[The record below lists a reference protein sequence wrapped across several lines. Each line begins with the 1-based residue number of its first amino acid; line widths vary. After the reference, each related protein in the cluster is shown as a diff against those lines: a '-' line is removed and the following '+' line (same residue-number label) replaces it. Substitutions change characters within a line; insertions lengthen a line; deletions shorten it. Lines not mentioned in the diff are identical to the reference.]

1 MQNKTWSQTRTEA
14 LNPHAAKKKLW
25 TLMIYVIERKLRI
38 SSLEKDGH
46 NFSFS
51 RKTGKAN

>member
-38 SSLEKDGH
+38 LSLEKDGH

-51 RKTGKAN
+51 RKTGKAS